1 MEEGAGGEAAEAAG
15 GAGAGAGAGRETL
28 AERVGVG
35 PAGGVE
41 ARVPLH
47 VVLAGFEGH
56 GKLGVR
62 LEAEELVRW
71 LAQLDHRF
79 PPAFV
84 PPAADAGSG
93 GAPPPPRRRGGGH
106 VTLDFSCQVVEAGS
120 QVPKA
125 LEELLLLHARPV
137 DPGAADGR
145 FQVDVRAMERAVEGL
160 LREANLEKAY
170 TVVLLNPRTPE
181 GWKSYGYRPG
191 FSREEALR
199 LRGERDLLHASHELK
214 MGSAFFKG
222 HAPSP
227 PPGDPSAER
236 GLSRH
241 HKFEKLD
248 LKAETDF
255 WAEDFLE
262 GLEKRRAQYH
272 EYAEFDRG
280 RTGQDGGF
288 EARAKALEWLWH
300 GTREERAYVSRVLG
314 WAPRDGTEGPSDAPL
329 PPSAAG
335 EEAAEGALNATAVPA
350 EACLVDTWVGRG
362 RYVIVDLAAGPFS
375 WGPLEGGVG
384 CRTHRTLPRVERF
397 FDELARERGG
407 DLQELRD
414 DVLDVAL
421 HDMTVEA
428 GVYDHDHHAGAETPE
443 EEAAAQTKVIL
454 AELDV
459 YEAFAQKFC
468 ARRTRELETCSEV
481 QVRPSHLP
489 CSPRRP
495 SRVACLSAGR
505 CGVLTR
511 FPQLRRRRLPQA
523 RVGDLQKELEEVHR
537 GKPSAE
543 GVAGLVAKDHGW
555 AIFGHDERG
564 EACQACAAAA
574 APRDLFLAEL
584 GATVASAIRHV
595 VAPPILAAPRPL
607 APQVRFIVYD
617 ILAEPPGAP
626 APPAGRRA
634 YAAGPF
640 NLAAFKAELQRLV
653 LPSQALHVSYY
664 RVEAEQDPGLQMA
677 FEVAVENVRLPALS
691 AAGRYGFYGTAARR
705 SLDSATLLAQL
716 QHVSAAQLG
725 AKARGGGRRGGPA
738 GTLEIPVFLFA
749 TSGEHGPTYI
759 DQRFL
764 ARPLAGGSVVL
775 AAYTAGEV
783 QLAGDFTCNG
793 RPVLSSEDLF
803 MKAVLGAAAQA
814 LAGLAPMHLAHSP
827 ARDVQ
832 VRTCRSGAPA
842 RSPKLT
848 SFSRPHR
855 DDAQVADWTWSV
867 GANPLSA
874 TAPGHRFSQLQ
885 ADAAQRNA
893 VVAALEASLDAVD
906 ASVRALQAQ
915 PAPPAAAEGAA
926 ERALRTAARDWH
938 AEAVAAAKGAAD
950 EFEHLDW

>member
-1 MEEGAGGEAAEAAG
+1 MEEGAGAG
-15 GAGAGAGAGRETL
+15 GAGAGRESL

-84 PPAADAGSG
+84 PPAAG
-93 GAPPPPRRRGGGH
+93 GGGGDPPPPRRRGGGGGH

-199 LRGERDLLHASHELK
+199 LRGERALLHASHELK

-241 HKFEKLD
+241 NKFEKLD

-272 EYAEFDRG
+272 EYAEFDHG
-280 RTGQDGGF
+280 RTGLDGGF

-314 WAPRDGTEGPSDAPL
+314 WAPRDGAEGPSDAPL

-335 EEAAEGALNATAVPA
+335 EEAALNATAVPA

-397 FDELARERGG
+397 FEELAQERGG

-428 GVYDHDHHAGAETPE
+428 GVYDHDHHAAAETPE
-443 EEAAAQTKVIL
+443 EAAAAQTKVIL

-481 QVRPSHLP
+481 QVRPPSPQPPPHPGGVPVCRQARRADAFPATLP
-489 CSPRRP
+489 PPLAAGAGAGPAEGAGGGAPGEAVGGGGRG
-495 SRVACLSAGR
+495 AGR
-505 CGVLTR
+505 EG
-511 FPQLRRRRLPQA
+511 P
-523 RVGDLQKELEEVHR
+523 RVGDLRARRAGGGVPGVRGRRRPTGPVPRRARRDSRLRHPARRGAPHPRRPPAARAAGAVHR
-537 GKPSAE
+537 LRHHRRAARGPGAAGRPS
-543 GVAGLVAKDHGW
+543 GV
-555 AIFGHDERG
+555 R
-564 EACQACAAAA
+564 
-574 APRDLFLAEL
+574 R
-584 GATVASAIRHV
+584 
-595 VAPPILAAPRPL
+595 RPL
-607 APQVRFIVYD
+607 RPRGVQGGAP
-617 ILAEPPGAP
+617 AAGAPEPGAP
-626 APPAGRRA
+626 RVVLPGRGGAGPRPADGLRGRRGECAVAGAERGGALQDGRPPVARLGGAAGPAAARERGAARGDGRGRRPRRRPGGDARDPRVPVRHQRGARADVRRPALPGAAPGGRQRGAGGVHGGRGAACGGLHVQRAAGAVERGPLHEGRPRGRRA
-634 YAAGPF
+634 GP
-640 NLAAFKAELQRLV
+640 
-653 LPSQALHVSYY
+653 
-664 RVEAEQDPGLQMA
+664 G
-677 FEVAVENVRLPALS
+677 
-691 AAGRYGFYGTAARR
+691 GARADAPR
-705 SLDSATLLAQL
+705 AQ
-716 QHVSAAQLG
+716 
-725 AKARGGGRRGGPA
+725 P
-738 GTLEIPVFLFA
+738 
-749 TSGEHGPTYI
+749 
-759 DQRFL
+759 
-764 ARPLAGGSVVL
+764 RP
-775 AAYTAGEV
+775 
-783 QLAGDFTCNG
+783 G
-793 RPVLSSEDLF
+793 RPGAHLS
-803 MKAVLGAAAQA
+803 VRCPGA
-814 LAGLAPMHLAHSP
+814 LAGADLVFTP
-827 ARDVQ
+827 R
-832 VRTCRSGAPA
+832 
-842 RSPKLT
+842 
-848 SFSRPHR
+848 R

-926 ERALRTAARDWH
+926 ERALRTAARDRH
-938 AEAVAAAKGAAD
+938 AEAVAAANRAAD